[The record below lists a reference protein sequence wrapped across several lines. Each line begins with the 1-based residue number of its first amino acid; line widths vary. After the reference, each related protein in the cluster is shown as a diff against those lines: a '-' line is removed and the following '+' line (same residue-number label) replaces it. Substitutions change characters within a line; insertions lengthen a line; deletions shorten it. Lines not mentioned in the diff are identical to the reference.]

1 MTSPKKL
8 YEDSHSEIWLGNSLD
23 PEHVKEIMG
32 DRKADALIF
41 DAPFSDVTHKGHAA
55 GKLTS
60 DRAAAFAKANADN
73 PTPESRYSARKSE
86 HGESGRRDI
95 DYPYFTEQD
104 VINFCDIMLPYNDGW
119 IVSITDDILGPIWR
133 QNFERHEKYGFA
145 PLPLVETGSRVR
157 MAGDGPSGW
166 TCWIM
171 VARPRHEP
179 YSKWGTLPGCYIQTA
194 ERKFNSR
201 NGSDRVMGGKPLR
214 SMLEIVG
221 DYSRKGDLVVDPC
234 VGGGTTCVA
243 AKMLGR
249 KSIGI
254 DKDEK
259 HAAIAVEQLIET
271 KEQVMFQW

>member
-1 MTSPKKL
+1 MPSPRRL
-8 YEDSHSEIWLGNSLD
+8 YSDSHAEIWIGNSLD
-23 PEHVKEIMG
+23 PEHAAEIMG
-32 DRKADALIF
+32 GRKADTLIF
-41 DAPFSDVTHKGHAA
+41 DAPFSERTHSGHAN
-55 GKLTS
+55 GKLTA
-60 DRAAAFAKANADN
+60 DRAAAFAEANKDD

-95 DYPYFTEQD
+95 DYPHFTPED
-104 VINFCDIMLPYNDGW
+104 VKNFSDIWVPITNGW
-119 IVSITDDILGPIWR
+119 CVSITDDVLAPTWR
-133 QNFERHEKYGFA
+133 SSLEAHGRYGFA

-201 NGSDRVMGGKPLR
+201 NGSDRVVGGKPLR
-214 SMLEIVG
+214 SMVEIVG
-221 DYSRKGDLVVDPC
+221 DYSRKGELVVDPC
-234 VGGGTTCVA
+234 VGGGTTIVA

-249 KSIGI
+249 KGIGI

-259 HAAIAVEQLIET
+259 HAAIAVEQLMET